1 MTEWHPGED
10 ELVALSLLDLEPER
24 REVIADHLVRCAE
37 CRGAYLAVNDGIQ
50 QTLAAAPSIAPPAGF
65 SGRVLAGMAF
75 ERPGHVRDVSPRA
88 ATGPRSSPARDGVG
102 SPIAETGPRSF
113 LAGDGVGPS
122 TAGSR
127 HGSGARRMSML
138 LAAAALVGLFAGV
151 GATLLW
157 QGLAPADVRPQ
168 SALAAALVTG
178 SGETVGSVSRTRVG
192 GQEYL
197 LVSVTA
203 GRPNMTYECVMVG
216 SDGSRTSGGTWTL
229 GPASGSGA
237 AAVGTW
243 LVPLPEGAASRVEL
257 IAPSGKVWSQAAW

>member
-24 REVIADHLVRCAE
+24 REVIADHLARCAE
-37 CRGAYLAVNDGIQ
+37 CRGAYLEVNDGIQ

-75 ERPGHVRDVSPRA
+75 ERPGHVRAVSPI
-88 ATGPRSSPARDGVG
+88 GEDGSRSSLARDGVG
-102 SPIAETGPRSF
+102 S
-113 LAGDGVGPS
+113 S

-127 HGSGARRMSML
+127 AGSGARRVPML

-157 QGLAPADVRPQ
+157 QGLAPVDVRPQ

-203 GRPNMTYECVMVG
+203 GRPNMTYECVLVG
-216 SDGSRTSGGTWTL
+216 PDGSRTSGGTWTL
-229 GPASGSGA
+229 GPGSGA

-243 LVPLPEGAASRVEL
+243 LLPLPEGAASRVEL

>member
-75 ERPGHVRDVSPRA
+75 ERPGHVRVVSPIA
-88 ATGPRSSPARDGVG
+88 EAGPRSPRARDGVG
-102 SPIAETGPRSF
+102 SP
-113 LAGDGVGPS
+113 

-127 HGSGARRMSML
+127 AGSGARRVPML

-157 QGLAPADVRPQ
+157 QGLAPVDVRPQ

-216 SDGSRTSGGTWTL
+216 PDGSRTSGGTWTL
-229 GPASGSGA
+229 GPGSGSGA